1 MRKNLQNSGHTGLNT
16 TVSAVTTQHISQ
28 QLDDIIRQEG
38 LSGKWDKTK
47 LLHSIAQLAPPDLL
61 NIPEEEIRRRLRV
74 LVVLEEAFGSLSE
87 FSQEEM
93 EQFDGSARRGRYL
106 NDTHWIRALSRLRRV
121 CSGLG

>member
-1 MRKNLQNSGHTGLNT
+1 MRKILQNSEPTDLNT
-16 TVSAVTTQHISQ
+16 TGTAVTIQHISQ

-38 LSGKWDKTK
+38 LSGKLDKTQ

-87 FSQEEM
+87 FSHEEM
-93 EQFDGSARRGRYL
+93 VQFDDAVRR
-106 NDTHWIRALSRLRRV
+106 RALFE
-121 CSGLG
+121 